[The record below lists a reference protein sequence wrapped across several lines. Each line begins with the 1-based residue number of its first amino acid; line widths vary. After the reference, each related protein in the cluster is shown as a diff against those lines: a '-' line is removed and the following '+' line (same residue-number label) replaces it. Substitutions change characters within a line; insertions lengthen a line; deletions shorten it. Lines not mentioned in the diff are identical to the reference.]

1 MVDKLLEFFLGV
13 LDLFRFWAVIEQYER
28 GLILRLGRFTQEI
41 GPGFHWILP
50 FGVERVLHDN
60 VVPRTH
66 RLEPQSLMTA
76 DGKVITVTGVITA
89 RIANIQKA
97 LLEVEGVDHALV
109 DCCTAAI
116 AERVTSSLW
125 EELSTEGFR
134 ERLMKECRKQGWKYG
149 LEIER
154 AQLADICPSRSIR
167 LLSVKTGH

>member
-1 MVDKLLEFFLGV
+1 MIDKLIEFFLEI
-13 LDLFRFWAVIEQYER
+13 LHLFKFWTVIEQYEAAVV
-28 GLILRLGRFTQEI
+28 LRLGTFQRELI
-41 GPGFHWILP
+41 PGFHWVIPL
-50 FGVERVLHDN
+50 GIDRVLHDN
-60 VVPRTH
+60 IVPRTH
-66 RLEPQSLMTA
+66 RLEPQSLMTS

-116 AERVTSSLW
+116 AERVTSSTW
-125 EELSTEGFR
+125 EELTTEGFR
-134 ERLMKECRKQGWKYG
+134 EKLMKECRKQGWKYG

-167 LLSVKTGH
+167 LLSVRMGH